1 MAIHIVARDHF
12 KTECVD
18 VALALIRELVA
29 ATRTEK
35 GNISYTYCQD
45 VNTPDTFAMLEVWE
59 SQEAMTAHLQ
69 SEHFTR
75 ILPQLTEKMAEPT
88 RLEVY
93 SELI

>member
-12 KTECVD
+12 KTECVED
-18 VALALIRELVA
+18 ALKLVQELVA
-29 ATRTEK
+29 ATRREP
-35 GNISYTYCQD
+35 GNLAYTYCRD
-45 VNTPDTFAMLEVWE
+45 ANAPDTFAMLEVWD

-93 SELI
+93 HELI